1 MTNKKTI
8 KQNHTNWI
16 SGLFGLFHSKKSASG
31 IEIEGHYFD
40 GRIKL
45 GSHILILNGAG
56 VREVNGKKLYAL
68 GLYLPAKA
76 KQEKTAK
83 ALLGARRA
91 QLAILSKLDANNFIN
106 SLRSAIE
113 ENNNETAKEFIKE
126 ELLRIENFMKQMT
139 NLDPGDI
146 VNIDWLPSRG
156 TFVYYNG
163 QLIDKPLRGK
173 ALYDAIISI
182 WLGNNAIQDDLKDD
196 LLKLKSS
203 STDTI
208 Q

>member
-1 MTNKKTI
+1 MAKQQTV

-16 SGLFGLFHSKKSASG
+16 SGLFGLFHSQKNNSG

-45 GSHILILNGAG
+45 GSHTLILNGAG
-56 VREVNGKKLYAL
+56 LREVNGTKLYAL
-68 GLYLPAKA
+68 GLYLPTVA

-91 QLAILSKLDANNFIN
+91 QIAILSKLDANNFIA
-106 SLRSAIE
+106 SLKSAID
-113 ENNNETAKEFIKE
+113 ENNNETAKEFIRE
-126 ELLRIENFMKQMT
+126 ELLKIEDFMKQMT
-139 NLDPGDI
+139 DLEPGDI

-163 QLIDKPLRGK
+163 QLVGSPVRGK

-182 WLGNNAIQDDLKDD
+182 WLGSRAIQDDLKDD
-196 LLKLKSS
+196 LLRLKSTTS
-203 STDTI
+203 D
-208 Q
+208 